1 MQRWSRNSTL
11 PSMLPYFLPHIQHH
25 ECLWEET
32 IETHAC
38 GLYKNHILPLFTK
51 RSTFLLPLTTSLLN
65 SYKQAFCNYDCLL
78 DAVRSTA
85 TLIQAAKVI
94 VIQMEVHFKG
104 RFSSSFTDRPR
115 NMLLI
120 MGSIYVWANIV
131 KRGKKKKLKPN
142 FIMYFILYFHPS
154 LNPLVCFF
162 VHELCIH
169 GSYYVEER
177 AHVAG
182 HIPSFSC
189 CWTKSLQTKPSVQ
202 IIKLRHFRQNNS
214 GTEKRLHS
222 SKIIFITSLL
232 CHSKMFFRAYNKQQ
246 QHFC

>member
-1 MQRWSRNSTL
+1 MPLRGDHWN
-11 PSMLPYFLPHIQHH
+11 
-25 ECLWEET
+25 
-32 IETHAC
+32 THSWFVQKSHSA
-38 GLYKNHILPLFTK
+38 LFTK

-104 RFSSSFTDRPR
+104 RFSSSFTDRPW

-131 KRGKKKKLKPN
+131 KRGKKNKLKPH

-154 LNPLVCFF
+154 LNPLACFF

-177 AHVAG
+177 AYVTG

-202 IIKLRHFRQNNS
+202 ITSDRTTPAPIKD
-214 GTEKRLHS
+214 
-222 SKIIFITSLL
+222 FIHQKWFL
-232 CHSKMFFRAYNKQQ
+232 
-246 QHFC
+246 